1 VDWPVKNK
9 TLDKLLFWKEGAT
22 STNDSDLDIDQHWNQ
37 KVWQNPATSILC
49 LTDKMGRYVLH
60 TAAHI
65 FFVTGEDQMTLD
77 NEQRIWKMVK
87 NRAWL
92 E

>member
-1 VDWPVKNK
+1 
-9 TLDKLLFWKEGAT
+9 
-22 STNDSDLDIDQHWNQ
+22 
-37 KVWQNPATSILC
+37 
-49 LTDKMGRYVLH
+49 MGRYVLH